1 MPPTVRKSES
11 TGRHAICTSHD
22 GIEMYS
28 KTVLIQLA
36 QNWTGAK
43 LLRIPYYQTVLILTQ
58 DITGNFFVTA
68 PVIGLYK

>member
-1 MPPTVRKSES
+1 MAPTVRKSEP
-11 TGRHAICTSHD
+11 TRRHGICISHD

-36 QNWTGAK
+36 QNWTGAIV
-43 LLRIPYYQTVLILTQ
+43 LSIPYYQTVLILTQ

-68 PVIGLYK
+68 PIIGLYR